1 MALKDLAIFISHR
14 YMRMITPWMV
24 ESNVLKTQL
33 TSAYMS
39 RCDWNLVYIQRPIYT
54 ETAPYGH
61 FGNPSSNS

>member
-1 MALKDLAIFISHR
+1 M
-14 YMRMITPWMV
+14 PWMV

-39 RCDWNLVYIQRPIYT
+39 WCYWNLVYIQRPIYT